1 MFGLN
6 FIRSSYWRLSM
17 KRWKLCL
24 TIAAGILLGVHS
36 KDFLNADERQNIVI
50 IMVDDMG
57 FSDVGCY
64 GSEISTPN
72 LDRLA
77 ENGLRFTQ
85 FYNTGRC
92 CPTRAALLTGLY
104 SHQAGIGHMNQD
116 KGDKRPGYRGHL
128 LERCVTIGEVLRP
141 AGYLTAVTG
150 KWHVGASDHSWWPL
164 QRGFDRFYGV
174 PQGGGFYFAPTKGR
188 DLVAGNDIQFSFG
201 DKMPEGF
208 YTTDAFA
215 EQGNEFVKE
224 AVKQEKP
231 FFWYLAFNA
240 PHWPLQAE
248 QKDIEKYKGKYLEG
262 WEATRKARHQKQ
274 IELSLIDETWDL
286 TPQDPEGLKWSQLDQ
301 ASQEK
306 QDLGMA
312 CYAAVMERMDHAV
325 GKVVASLE
333 EQGVLDNTL
342 ILFLSDNGGCAE
354 GGDLVKNSGT
364 PEAAWGSADSFIRYG
379 KAWSNVSN
387 TPFRKHKH
395 WNHEGGIASPLIAHW
410 PKGIPQDREGKF
422 CRQPAHVIDLMATC
436 ADLGEAKYPESYAGN
451 EIVPLAGKSLKPL
464 LSGRE
469 QPIHDVI
476 FWEHEGNRAVRKGD
490 WKLVANGPK
499 GKWELYDLTKDRTE
513 MHDLASEKPVKV
525 KELIQDWEEWAKES
539 YVLPWIWKPGYMKAR
554 AEHVSQ

>member
-1 MFGLN
+1 
-6 FIRSSYWRLSM
+6 
-17 KRWKLCL
+17 
-24 TIAAGILLGVHS
+24 
-36 KDFLNADERQNIVI
+36 
-50 IMVDDMG
+50 
-57 FSDVGCY
+57 
-64 GSEISTPN
+64 
-72 LDRLA
+72 
-77 ENGLRFTQ
+77 
-85 FYNTGRC
+85 
-92 CPTRAALLTGLY
+92 
-104 SHQAGIGHMNQD
+104 
-116 KGDKRPGYRGHL
+116 
-128 LERCVTIGEVLRP
+128 
-141 AGYLTAVTG
+141 
-150 KWHVGASDHSWWPL
+150 
-164 QRGFDRFYGV
+164 
-174 PQGGGFYFAPTKGR
+174 
-188 DLVAGNDIQFSFG
+188 
-201 DKMPEGF
+201 
-208 YTTDAFA
+208 
-215 EQGNEFVKE
+215 
-224 AVKQEKP
+224 
-231 FFWYLAFNA
+231 
-240 PHWPLQAE
+240 
-248 QKDIEKYKGKYLEG
+248 
-262 WEATRKARHQKQ
+262 
-274 IELSLIDETWDL
+274 
-286 TPQDPEGLKWSQLDQ
+286 KWSQLDQ

>member
-1 MFGLN
+1 MN
-6 FIRSSYWRLSM
+6 
-17 KRWKLCL
+17 RWKLCL

-36 KDFLNADERQNIVI
+36 KEFLNADERPNIVI
-50 IMVDDMG
+50 ILVDDMG

-128 LERCVTIGEVLRP
+128 LKRCVTIGEVLRP

-240 PHWPLQAE
+240 PHWPLQAD

-274 IELSLIDETWDL
+274 IELGLIDEAWDL
-286 TPQDPEGLKWSQLDQ
+286 TPQDPEGVKWSQLDQ
-301 ASQEK
+301 SSQEK

-410 PKGIPQDREGKF
+410 PKGIPQHREGTF

-436 ADLGEAKYPESYAGN
+436 ADLGQAKYPKNFYGN

-469 QPIHDVI
+469 QRIHEVI

-499 GKWELYDLTKDRTE
+499 GKWELYDMQNDRTE
-513 MHDLASEKPVKV
+513 MHNLAGEKPAKV
-525 KELIQDWEEWAKES
+525 KELISDWEEWAKES

>member
-36 KDFLNADERQNIVI
+36 KDFLNADERPNIVI

-208 YTTDAFA
+208 YTTDA
-215 EQGNEFVKE
+215 
-224 AVKQEKP
+224 
-231 FFWYLAFNA
+231 
-240 PHWPLQAE
+240 
-248 QKDIEKYKGKYLEG
+248 
-262 WEATRKARHQKQ
+262 
-274 IELSLIDETWDL
+274 
-286 TPQDPEGLKWSQLDQ
+286 
-301 ASQEK
+301 
-306 QDLGMA
+306 
-312 CYAAVMERMDHAV
+312 
-325 GKVVASLE
+325 
-333 EQGVLDNTL
+333 
-342 ILFLSDNGGCAE
+342 
-354 GGDLVKNSGT
+354 
-364 PEAAWGSADSFIRYG
+364 
-379 KAWSNVSN
+379 
-387 TPFRKHKH
+387 
-395 WNHEGGIASPLIAHW
+395 
-410 PKGIPQDREGKF
+410 
-422 CRQPAHVIDLMATC
+422 
-436 ADLGEAKYPESYAGN
+436 
-451 EIVPLAGKSLKPL
+451 
-464 LSGRE
+464 
-469 QPIHDVI
+469 
-476 FWEHEGNRAVRKGD
+476 
-490 WKLVANGPK
+490 
-499 GKWELYDLTKDRTE
+499 
-513 MHDLASEKPVKV
+513 
-525 KELIQDWEEWAKES
+525 
-539 YVLPWIWKPGYMKAR
+539 
-554 AEHVSQ
+554 